1 MGMGQ
6 EVGLIDRLV
15 RVSRS
20 HSCLFMRSTHRP
32 HTFNFPNIIRQE
44 IHCYTMDMLPRF
56 HLQLSP
62 SLVIHLIFLALLQRN
77 IKLKNQLR

>member
-1 MGMGQ
+1 MGTGQ
-6 EVGLIDRLV
+6 EVSLIDRLV

-20 HSCLFMRSTHRP
+20 HSYLFMRATHRP
-32 HTFNFPNIIRQE
+32 HTFNFPNIIRQK
-44 IHCYTMDMLPRF
+44 IHCSMDMLPRF

-62 SLVIHLIFLALLQRN
+62 SLVIHLIFVALLQRN